1 MGERASPVRD
11 EVSLYPGTQA
21 CRTQAAHCRM
31 ELFWTVLKDLLTPEN
46 GWSLELV
53 VRISLSTALLFGYIF
68 ILARSFGTRTFA
80 TFTSY
85 DFLTNVAA
93 GSLVAS
99 AILGK
104 SIVES
109 SLSLLVLVGLQW
121 MVSALS
127 ARSQR
132 AQRTF
137 DNGPVVL
144 VERGQIRQEAM
155 RHARVSEAILYE
167 ELRQAGANSVDG
179 VAFAVLESGGRI
191 SVLQEP
197 EEGGISRAI
206 QPTAKAT

>member
-1 MGERASPVRD
+1 
-11 EVSLYPGTQA
+11 
-21 CRTQAAHCRM
+21 M
-31 ELFWTVLKDLLTPEN
+31 ELLWTVFIDLLTPEN
-46 GWSLELV
+46 GWSVQLV
-53 VRISLSTALLFGYIF
+53 VRIVLSTLLLFGYIVV
-68 ILARSFGTRTFA
+68 LARTFGARTFA

-109 SLSLLVLVGLQW
+109 SLSLLVLVGVQAT
-121 MVSALS
+121 VSALS
-127 ARSQR
+127 ARSER
-132 AQRTF
+132 AQEFF

-144 VERGQIRQEAM
+144 VERGQIRREAM
-155 RHARVSEAILYE
+155 NQARVSDAILNE
-167 ELRQAGANSVDG
+167 ELRRAGVNSVEG

-197 EEGGISRAI
+197 QAGSISRAI
-206 QPTAKAT
+206 RPTAKGT

>member
-1 MGERASPVRD
+1 
-11 EVSLYPGTQA
+11 
-21 CRTQAAHCRM
+21 M
-31 ELFWTVLKDLLTPEN
+31 ELLWTVLIDLMTPES
-46 GWSLELV
+46 GWSVRLV
-53 VRISLSTALLFGYIF
+53 VRIILSTALLFGYI
-68 ILARSFGTRTFA
+68 IVLARTFGARTFA

-109 SLSLLVLVGLQW
+109 SLSLLVLVGLQAV
-121 MVSALS
+121 VSGLS
-127 ARSQR
+127 ARSER
-132 AQRTF
+132 AQRVF

-144 VERGQIRQEAM
+144 VERGQIRREAM
-155 RHARVSEAILYE
+155 RRARVSDAILQE
-167 ELRQAGANSVDG
+167 ELRQAGVKGVEG

-197 EEGGISRAI
+197 DSGRISPAI
-206 QPTAKAT
+206 RPTAKGT